1 MLPAGASAASPPL
14 CWCLRR
20 TGPTVYHLRAR
31 HRHQEVQEV
40 LPADDD
46 GGMVTDRGRRAA
58 AQTFDRVDQH
68 QCLAHILRS
77 IREVGERKR
86 GRARDFGEQLNTVL
100 QDALALWHTPRA
112 TPMADFKVE
121 AEALQTALSISGET
135 VA

>member
-1 MLPAGASAASPPL
+1 M
-14 CWCLRR
+14 
-20 TGPTVYHLRAR
+20 
-31 HRHQEVQEV
+31 